1 MHRRIKFVWP
11 ICERLRFDFVE
22 LKWRELISVVN
33 LPALRWPSVF
43 AFVRSFPLGAS
54 LWAAVLFLFAPT
66 IEPNEWTLLWTISNR
81 RAHTKAFF
89 FSPPRKQFTLSSR
102 LFFFVFGPDDGTNKW
117 KKMI

>member
-89 FSPPRKQFTLSSR
+89 FHRRANSL
-102 LFFFVFGPDDGTNKW
+102 LYHLVYFFLCSVQTMEPINGRR
-117 KKMI
+117 